1 MLRQSSFSP
10 LPCSKDS
17 GDMALKCLEFQL
29 AFDVFVHLLIHS
41 FIDSLIQSQN
51 DAEYH
56 LCARTLA

>member
-1 MLRQSSFSP
+1 
-10 LPCSKDS
+10 
-17 GDMALKCLEFQL
+17 MALKCLEFQL